1 MLYDGSHY
9 MGVARDAG
17 DPARS
22 ALQVLSLPSEPEFV
36 IGEGISRTDL
46 ARDFD
51 IAFGRLHGA
60 AAPVLRGVPQTG
72 RDRLQRNLDSLVRD
86 FRQAHA
92 NGGHCRQ
99 PGGAWGRDRPDE
111 RVVPELGESATD
123 TAGAAVAVTEAG
135 EDGDFEYE
143 VEVVVPFAACLA
155 ADVASH
161 DFALAVGALSADLYG
176 NQPMPGGTCLCQP
189 LASRA
194 MRQGSASSMQTGS
207 TRCGEA
213 AERS

>member
-17 DPARS
+17 DPALG
-22 ALQVLSLPSEPEFV
+22 AAGAPPPSEPEFV
-36 IGEGISRTDL
+36 IGEGISRADL

-92 NGGHCRQ
+92 N
-99 PGGAWGRDRPDE
+99 A
-111 RVVPELGESATD
+111 D
-123 TAGAAVAVTEAG
+123 TAASQAAL
-135 EDGDFEYE
+135 GDAIVRMSGLYQN
-143 VEVVVPFAACLA
+143 LA
-155 ADVASH
+155 NLLRTR
-161 DFALAVGALSADLYG
+161 LA
-176 NQPMPGGTCLCQP
+176 QPW
-189 LASRA
+189 R
-194 MRQGSASSMQTGS
+194 
-207 TRCGEA
+207 
-213 AERS
+213 